1 MNVRLLADDLTGAL
15 DAAVRLVPLA
25 GELPV
30 TWTRD
35 AALDAEGS
43 LALVTNTRDG
53 GADDA
58 VRAVSGLD
66 DFWDAPSGALA
77 FKKIDSLW
85 RGNTLPELAALI
97 ESGSFVTVIVATAF
111 PEQNRVT
118 RDGLQFWRRPGERDW
133 MLAAQDLRA
142 GLVARDIAVNV
153 APVGALPEPGFSGV
167 WMFDAETTADLD
179 AVVACG
185 RHATGPVLWCGAA
198 GLAGSLA
205 GGQPPHAATTQIAKP
220 ATIIVGSDH
229 GVSRSQVEAVSAAD
243 ATTVIAFGA
252 DETQWDG
259 AVAAARDA
267 TRSVVLWFSPATQ
280 LAPDRAETVMSAFF
294 ARLAEGFMPRGAL
307 LVSGGE
313 TLFRLCRATQAD
325 KVVALC
331 EISPGIAQARIAG
344 GRWDGL
350 SLISK
355 SGAFGAP
362 DFLATMLRKGSL

>member
-30 TWTRD
+30 TWDRH
-35 AALDAEGS
+35 AARNAEGS

-53 GADDA
+53 DADAA

-66 DFWDAPSGALA
+66 AFWGTASGTLA

-97 ESGSFVTVIVATAF
+97 ESGAFATVIVATAF

-142 GLVARDIAVNV
+142 GLVARDIDVNV

-185 RHATGPVLWCGAA
+185 RQATGPVLWSGAA

-205 GGQPPHAATTQIAKP
+205 GEKPLRAATTQIAMP
-220 ATIIVGSDH
+220 ATIVIGSDH
-229 GVSRSQVEAVSAAD
+229 DVSRSQVEAVSAAD
-243 ATTVIAFGA
+243 VATVIAFGA
-252 DETQWDG
+252 DETQWDRAIG
-259 AVAAARDA
+259 AARDA
-267 TRSVVLWFSPATQ
+267 SRSIVLWFSPATQ
-280 LAPDRAETVMSAFF
+280 LAPDRAEAVMSAFF
-294 ARLAEGFMPRGAL
+294 ARLAAGFTPRGAL
-307 LVSGGE
+307 VVSGGE
-313 TLFRLCRATQAD
+313 TLFRLCRAAQASR
-325 KVVALC
+325 VIALC

-355 SGAFGAP
+355 SGAFGAS
-362 DFLATMLRKGSL
+362 DFLANMLRKGSL

>member
-1 MNVRLLADDLTGAL
+1 MSVRLLADDLTGAL

-30 TWTRD
+30 TWDRG
-35 AALDAEGS
+35 AALDTEGS

-58 VRAVSGLD
+58 VRAVLGLD
-66 DFWDAPSGALA
+66 AFWDASSGTLA

-97 ESGSFVTVIVATAF
+97 ESGAFVTVIVATAF

-153 APVGALPEPGFSGV
+153 APVGALPQPGFSGV

-198 GLAGSLA
+198 GLAGALA
-205 GGQPPHAATTQIAKP
+205 PQPPHAATTQITMP

-229 GVSRSQVEAVSAAD
+229 GVSRSQVEAVRAAD
-243 ATTVIAFGA
+243 VATVIAFGA

-280 LAPDRAETVMSAFF
+280 LVPDQAETVMSAFF
-294 ARLAEGFMPRGAL
+294 ERLAAGFRPRGAL
-307 LVSGGE
+307 VVSGGE
-313 TLFRLCRATQAD
+313 TLFRLCRAAQASR
-325 KVVALC
+325 VIALC

-344 GRWDGL
+344 GGWDGL

-355 SGAFGAP
+355 SGAFGAS